1 MKFKVTKKE
10 MKASFNYILGVGY
23 CDLQTLL
30 KGTNPVAYSF
40 SQNGWACDYYEVDGI
55 LISTGYSPLKSKNIK
70 VKYADIV
77 KYNEIARDCNKEE
90 LKILLKEF
98 IEKFE
103 FEEDVENV

>member
-30 KGTNPVAYSF
+30 KGTNPVAYSV
-40 SQNGWACDYYEVDGI
+40 SQNGWACDYYEVDNV
-55 LISTGYSPLKSKNIK
+55 LICTGYQPLKSKNVK
-70 VKYADIV
+70 VKYADIS
-77 KYNEIARDCNKEE
+77 KYNELARDCNKEE

-103 FEEDVENV
+103 FEGVANNV